1 MTLMN
6 CILIDDEPA
15 AIDVLKFHLSSIP
28 FVDLEKTFRDPL
40 DALEYL
46 QKHTVDVIFLDIN
59 MPKLSGI
66 SFPKFLQNPPLIIFT
81 TAYSEYA
88 LESYELKAVDYLL
101 KPIEFNRLLQAV
113 MKVQQLLEKNSSIKT
128 SSAEISNDGGELT
141 IFIKSGSEFHQLYI
155 QDIKYVE
162 SDGNY
167 VTFHT
172 SKGPV
177 LARYKLSEV
186 LEILPKDLFIRIHR
200 SYLVALKHI
209 ETVKKY
215 CVVIDAKEIPIS
227 SNYREEFLDMIN
239 EISKKG
245 AAKSKDN

>member
-1 MTLMN
+1 MI
-6 CILIDDEPA
+6 CIIIDDEPA

-28 FVDLEKTFRDPL
+28 FIDLEKTFRDPL
-40 DALEYL
+40 DALEHL

-81 TAYSEYA
+81 TSYSEYA

-128 SSAEISNDGGELT
+128 SSAEISNDVGQQT
-141 IFIKSGSEFHQLYI
+141 IFIKSGAEFHQLYV

-172 SKGPV
+172 GKGPV
-177 LARYKLSEV
+177 LARYKISEV
-186 LEILPKDLFIRIHR
+186 LEILPKELFIRIHR
-200 SYLVALKHI
+200 SYIVALKHI
-209 ETVKKY
+209 ETVKKH

-227 SNYREEFLDMIN
+227 SNYREGFLAIIH

-245 AAKSKDN
+245 GAKSKGE

>member
-1 MTLMN
+1 MN
-6 CILIDDEPA
+6 CVIIDDEPA

-28 FVDLEKTFRDPL
+28 FLELKKSFRDPL

-46 QKHTVDVIFLDIN
+46 QQHTIDLIFLDIN

-113 MKVQQLLEKNSSIKT
+113 MKAQQLLSKNPGIANSI
-128 SSAEISNDGGELT
+128 SEISSDISEQT
-141 IFIKSGSEFHQLYI
+141 IFIKSGSEFHQLFI
-155 QDIKYVE
+155 QNIKYIE

-167 VTFHT
+167 VTFFT
-172 SKGPV
+172 DKRPV

-186 LEILPKDLFIRIHR
+186 LELLPKEYFTRVHR
-200 SYLVALKHI
+200 SYIVALKHI
-209 ETVKKY
+209 ETVKKH
-215 CVVIDAKEIPIS
+215 CVVIETKEIPIS
-227 SNYREEFLDMIN
+227 SNYREGFIAIIEDM
-239 EISKKG
+239 
-245 AAKSKDN
+245 AKNRENL

>member
-1 MTLMN
+1 MN
-6 CILIDDEPA
+6 CVIIDDEPA

-28 FVDLEKTFRDPL
+28 FVVLKKTFRDPL

-46 QKHTVDVIFLDIN
+46 PQHKIDLIFLDIN

-101 KPIEFNRLLQAV
+101 KPIEFDRLLQAV
-113 MKVQQLLEKNSSIKT
+113 MKAKQLLGGNIRGET
-128 SSAEISNDGGELT
+128 SSSEISSDISDQT
-141 IFIKSGSEFHQLYI
+141 IFIKSGSEFHQVSI
-155 QDIKYVE
+155 QNIKWIE

-172 SKGPV
+172 TKRSI

-186 LEILPKDLFIRIHR
+186 IDIIPEQLFARIHR
-200 SYLVALKHI
+200 SYIVALKHI
-209 ETVKKY
+209 ETIKKH
-215 CVVIDAKEIPIS
+215 CIVIDGKEIPIS
-227 SNYREEFLDMIN
+227 SKYREAFLTIIHGYRS
-239 EISKKG
+239 EE
-245 AAKSKDN
+245 

>member
-1 MTLMN
+1 MN
-6 CILIDDEPA
+6 CVIIDDEPA

-28 FVDLEKTFRDPL
+28 FVTLKKSFRDPL

-46 QKHTVDVIFLDIN
+46 QQHTIDLIFLDIN

-113 MKVQQLLEKNSSIKT
+113 MKAKQFLEKNSTITNPIS
-128 SSAEISNDGGELT
+128 EISPDISEQT
-141 IFIKSGSEFHQLYI
+141 IFIKSGSEFHQLFI
-155 QDIKYVE
+155 QNIKYIE

-167 VTFHT
+167 VTFYT
-172 SKGPV
+172 DKRPI

-186 LEILPKDLFIRIHR
+186 LELLPKEFFARIHR
-200 SYLVALKHI
+200 SYIVALKHI
-209 ETVKKY
+209 ETVKKH
-215 CVVIDAKEIPIS
+215 CVIIDDKEIPIS
-227 SNYREEFLDMIN
+227 INYREGFFALIDDI
-239 EISKKG
+239 
-245 AAKSKDN
+245 AKNRDHRI

>member
-1 MTLMN
+1 MN
-6 CILIDDEPA
+6 CVIIDDEPA

-28 FVDLEKTFRDPL
+28 FVVLKKTFRDPL

-46 QKHTVDVIFLDIN
+46 QQHTVDLIFLDIN

-101 KPIEFNRLLQAV
+101 KPIEFNRLLQGV
-113 MKVQQLLEKNSSIKT
+113 MKAQHILKKNTKVTT
-128 SSAEISNDGGELT
+128 SSPEISSDTSEQT
-141 IFIKSGSEFHQLYI
+141 IFIKSGSEFHQLFI
-155 QDIKYVE
+155 QNIKYIE

-167 VTFHT
+167 VTFYT
-172 SKGPV
+172 DKRPI

-186 LEILPKDLFIRIHR
+186 VELLPKEYFTRIHR
-200 SYLVALKHI
+200 SYIVALKHI
-209 ETVKKY
+209 ETVKKH
-215 CVVIDAKEIPIS
+215 CVIIQDKEIPIS
-227 SNYREEFLDMIN
+227 SNYREKFIAIIDDIV
-239 EISKKG
+239 KKRDH
-245 AAKSKDN
+245 KI

>member
-1 MTLMN
+1 MN
-6 CILIDDEPA
+6 CIIIDDEPA

-28 FVDLEKTFRDPL
+28 FMVLKRTFRDPL

-46 QKHTVDVIFLDIN
+46 QQHSIDLVFLDIN

-66 SFPKFLQNPPLIIFT
+66 TFPKFLQNPPLIIFT

-113 MKVQQLLEKNSSIKT
+113 MKAKQLLERNCPITT
-128 SSAEISNDGGELT
+128 SSPEISPDISEQT
-141 IFIKSGSEFHQLYI
+141 IFIKSGSEFHQLFI
-155 QDIKYVE
+155 QNIKYIE

-167 VTFHT
+167 VTFYT
-172 SKGPV
+172 DKRPI

-186 LEILPKDLFIRIHR
+186 LELLPKEFFARIHR
-200 SYLVALKHI
+200 SYIVALKHI
-209 ETVKKY
+209 ETVKKH
-215 CVVIDAKEIPIS
+215 CVVIDSKEIPIS
-227 SNYREEFLDMIN
+227 SNYRAEFIDLIDDIGKKLDH
-239 EISKKG
+239 
-245 AAKSKDN
+245 

>member
-1 MTLMN
+1 MN
-6 CILIDDEPA
+6 CVILDDEPA

-28 FVDLEKTFRDPL
+28 FVVLKKTFRDPL

-46 QKHTVDVIFLDIN
+46 QKHTVDLVFLDIN

-66 SFPKFLQNPPLIIFT
+66 SFPKFLQNPPHIIFT

-113 MKVQQLLEKNSSIKT
+113 MKAQQLLEKNSRIIAPSSET
-128 SSAEISNDGGELT
+128 SPNSSEQT
-141 IFIKSGSEFHQLYI
+141 IFIKSGSEFHQLFI
-155 QDIKYVE
+155 QNIKYIE

-167 VTFHT
+167 VTFYT
-172 SKGPV
+172 DKGPV
-177 LARYKLSEV
+177 LARYKISEV
-186 LEILPKDLFIRIHR
+186 LEILPKEYFIRIHR
-200 SYLVALKHI
+200 SYIVALKHI
-209 ETVKKY
+209 ETVKKH

-227 SNYREEFLDMIN
+227 SHYKETFLTIIDD
-239 EISKKG
+239 ISKK
-245 AAKSKDN
+245 

>member
-1 MTLMN
+1 
-6 CILIDDEPA
+6 
-15 AIDVLKFHLSSIP
+15 
-28 FVDLEKTFRDPL
+28 
-40 DALEYL
+40 
-46 QKHTVDVIFLDIN
+46 